1 MMVSGLK
8 NASPLTTLGPAGA
21 GKKNQEMP
29 LDGFEKAPPVDP
41 AELAQARKLARR
53 KHKVAKVVLGTLGAT
68 TVVGTGAATVATV
81 ALVNPGALGP
91 VGPSLHE
98 LVLNNLPGGAQQAY
112 HWATDPN
119 PQVENA
125 SHYGQLYQFNPGS
138 NDRRVLAES
147 GQTTPNGNN
156 IPPEAI
162 KDGQVIIGFEGIDG
176 NQGSYVHAFNKLF
189 NSGDKSAIPLDQSML
204 FIHEG
209 HRPTRLDD
217 IKRVLHDYETTKK
230 LQSGEKIDL
239 DAAFKEDP
247 SVQTGYNVMKQAL
260 DKNLDVLVFAHSGG
274 GAESVEVLNL
284 LSSQGYHDKI
294 ADHVKIVIMAGAS
307 PAEDAVKAGVKPG
320 NALYIGM
327 KADLVAEL
335 GHVYIDPHDPM
346 SGLITLIQDLRQ
358 TSDFTLGPMHS
369 PDAAIVP
376 NNLSHLQNFFYKG
389 IGGTYLAPTPPHQG

>member
-8 NASPLTTLGPAGA
+8 NASPLTAASPLGA
-21 GKKNQEMP
+21 GKKP
-29 LDGFEKAPPVDP
+29 PVKSLDGFEKAPPVDP
-41 AELAQARKLARR
+41 AELAQARKLAKR
-53 KHKVAKVVLGTLGAT
+53 KHKVAKIVLGTLGAT

-91 VGPSLHE
+91 LGPSLHE
-98 LVLNNLPGGAQQAY
+98 LVLNNLPGGAQEAY

-119 PQVENA
+119 PQVEDA
-125 SHYGQLYQFNPGS
+125 SHYGQLYQFSPGGR
-138 NDRRVLAES
+138 DYQVLAES
-147 GQTTPNGNN
+147 GQTSPNGND
-156 IPPEAI
+156 IPADAI
-162 KDGQVIIGFEGIDG
+162 KDGRVIVGFEGIDG
-176 NQGSYVHAFNKLF
+176 NQGSYVRAFNKLF
-189 NSGDKSAIPLDQSML
+189 NSGDKSAIPLNQKML

-230 LQSGEKIDL
+230 LQAGETIDL
-239 DAAFKEDP
+239 DQAFKEDP
-247 SVQTGYNVMKQAL
+247 SVETGYNVVKQAL
-260 DKNLDVLVFAHSGG
+260 DKDLDVLVFAHSGG
-274 GAESVEVLNL
+274 GAQSVEVLNL
-284 LSSQGYHDKI
+284 LSSQGYHDEI

-307 PAEDAVKAGVKPG
+307 PAQDAVQAGVKPG

-346 SGLITLIQDLRQ
+346 SGLISLIKDLRQ

-376 NNLSHLQNFFYKG
+376 NNLSHLQDFFSKG
-389 IGGTYLAPTPPHQG
+389 IGGTYLAETPPVTR